1 MDKWLYKY
9 FCFAGLEFFKGK
21 EEEAL
26 THHYTVV
33 QDSRLYVGGQ
43 HEMKKKVL
51 TRTPRLFILIGSRS
65 SAAYIKI
72 NTLSAVIIMLMV
84 EFSVIFVR
92 LILLLSYTTV

>member
-1 MDKWLYKY
+1 
-9 FCFAGLEFFKGK
+9 
-21 EEEAL
+21 
-26 THHYTVV
+26 
-33 QDSRLYVGGQ
+33 
-43 HEMKKKVL
+43 MKKKVL

-92 LILLLSYTTV
+92 LILLLLTMLNYLKE